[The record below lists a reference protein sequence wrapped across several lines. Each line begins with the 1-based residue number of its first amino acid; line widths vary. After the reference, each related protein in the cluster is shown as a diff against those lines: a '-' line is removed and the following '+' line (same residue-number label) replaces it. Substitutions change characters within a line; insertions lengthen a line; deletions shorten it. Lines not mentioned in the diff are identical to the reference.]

1 MKNIKLHQVVYIG
14 LLLFL
19 GNSLFGSLRL
29 FLKAQDNLRDA
40 QFHLE
45 SESRKN
51 TELHNNLV
59 LAGKQIYIE
68 RVARDTLGLAHT
80 NEVVFI
86 LPSREELKKLSPR
99 LVSAS
104 IQSENQ
110 EKIPHYR
117 EWLNLFE

>member
-1 MKNIKLHQVVYIG
+1 MKNLKLHHVIYIG

-19 GNSLFGSLRL
+19 GNSLLGSLRL
-29 FLKAQDNLRDA
+29 FLKAQDSLQAA
-40 QFHLE
+40 QLHLE

-51 TELHNNLV
+51 TELHNELV

-68 RVARDTLGLAHT
+68 RVARDTLGLAHS

-86 LPSREELKKLSPR
+86 LPPASEVKKLSPR
-99 LVSAS
+99 LVFVNSKADT
-104 IQSENQ
+104 EN
-110 EKIPHYR
+110 KIPHWK